1 MAPPAVSSASDRP
14 DGQSLV
20 TVWLEMT
27 LVSISAAFHLGNFF
41 LVCRPH
47 PTVDGA
53 TQGSHAQL
61 RRWSPRV
68 ALDRHVPGDGL
79 RGLSGLAEHAA
90 HEGPQLECCAPLPP
104 TATTWAAP
112 RARYAPR
119 RVQPSTARV
128 RPRTVL
134 RLGASREQSCV
145 LARAC
150 SRVLC
155 RRVLQ
160 GCWGGGGGCGN
171 GRGGDLLLFCVT
183 GNQSEL
189 CCTSVEIQSFCSRQ
203 QIYYCRP
210 CEQIETLQAIGL

>member
-1 MAPPAVSSASDRP
+1 
-14 DGQSLV
+14 
-20 TVWLEMT
+20 MT

-47 PTVDGA
+47 PTVDDA

-90 HEGPQLECCAPLPP
+90 HERPQLECCAPLPP

-160 GCWGGGGGCGN
+160 GCWGGGGGGAP
-171 GRGGDLLLFCVT
+171 RRRSARMQERAT
-183 GNQSEL
+183 ASERCPVMPTAPPYPMRAPGANL
-189 CCTSVEIQSFCSRQ
+189 MITRANSLSNPAFWEATRSTPPLHVRLESRPL
-203 QIYYCRP
+203 R
-210 CEQIETLQAIGL
+210 LKGA